1 MPCYPSVSHKL
12 TPEYKVAV
20 YYDDTP
26 PESVAACFDT
36 VFYEVESCQNLGIH
50 EGRADIVAALE
61 GVEEAVNGYAYTGPR
76 AVSRALIKHLERH
89 GYKAVYR
96 TLPGQCPSD
105 WISAVIAVSDTAGVE
120 LDGAVNDWER
130 WYNGDYYTLLLQRRH
145 VWHDAAGDTLETWD
159 DVDALNGVTL
169 DDAYDADEVT
179 AAARL
184 YFDVE
189 EAA

>member
-1 MPCYPSVSHKL
+1 MVSYQL
-12 TPEYKVAV
+12 TQLFRVTV
-20 YYDDTP
+20 DYDAEAPFDTP
-26 PESVAACFDT
+26 ADCYDT
-36 VFYEVESCQNLGIH
+36 ILYEVASCNNLDIH
-50 EGRADIVAALE
+50 EGAQDVINALDH
-61 GVEEAVNGYAYTGPR
+61 VEEAVNSYAYTGPR

-169 DDAYDADEVT
+169 DDAYDTDEVT
-179 AAARL
+179 ATARL